1 MSAVA
6 RQSRLGDLERSVMET
21 LWDAGD
27 GWRTVRD
34 VHDLISRD
42 RAIAYTTV
50 MTVLDR
56 MSRKHI
62 VEREREGR
70 AWRYR
75 PTQSRGA
82 MTAEVMRQA
91 LGEFAEET
99 NPRDREAAL
108 VAFVGEASAS
118 DRQALRD
125 ALAAL
130 ERRSQG

>member
-1 MSAVA
+1 
-6 RQSRLGDLERSVMET
+6 MET

-27 GWRTVRD
+27 GWLTVRE
-34 VHDLISRD
+34 VHDVLAKDRD
-42 RAIAYTTV
+42 IAYTTV

-56 MSRKHI
+56 MARKDL
-62 VEREREGR
+62 VQREREGR

-75 PTQSRGA
+75 AAQTRGA

-91 LGEFAEET
+91 LGEFAEANE
-99 NPRDREAAL
+99 RDREDAL
-108 VAFVGEASAS
+108 VAFVGDASAA

-130 ERRSQG
+130 ERRTGK

>member
-1 MSAVA
+1 MP

-27 GWRTVRD
+27 GWLTVRE
-34 VHDLISRD
+34 VHDKIAEGREL
-42 RAIAYTTV
+42 AYTTV

-56 MSRKHI
+56 MTRKDL

-75 PTQSRGA
+75 PTQTRGA

-99 NPRDREAAL
+99 NRSDREAAL
-108 VAFVGEASAS
+108 VAFVGEATAA

-130 ERRSQG
+130 ERRAQQ

>member
-1 MSAVA
+1 
-6 RQSRLGDLERSVMET
+6 MET
-21 LWDAGD
+21 LWEAGD
-27 GWRTVRD
+27 AWLTVRE
-34 VHDLISRD
+34 VHDVLAKDRD
-42 RAIAYTTV
+42 IAYTTV

-56 MSRKHI
+56 MARKEI

-75 PTQSRGA
+75 PTQTRGA

-91 LGEFAEET
+91 LGEFAET
-99 NPRDREAAL
+99 NKHDREAAL
-108 VAFVGEASAS
+108 VAFVGEASAA

-130 ERRSQG
+130 ERRKPG

>member
-1 MSAVA
+1 MDA
-6 RQSRLGDLERSVMET
+6 

-27 GWRTVRD
+27 VWMTVRE
-34 VHDLISRD
+34 VHEVLAKDRD
-42 RAIAYTTV
+42 IAYTTV

-56 MSRKHI
+56 MAHKDI

-75 PTQSRGA
+75 PSQSRGA

-91 LGEFAEET
+91 LGEFAET
-99 NPRDREAAL
+99 SKRDREAAL
-108 VAFVGEASAS
+108 VAFVGEASAA

-130 ERRSQG
+130 ERRSPG

>member
-1 MSAVA
+1 VPRSN
-6 RQSRLGDLERSVMET
+6 LGDLERSVMET

-27 GWRTVRD
+27 GWLTVRD
-34 VHDLISRD
+34 VHDRLSAGRD
-42 RAIAYTTV
+42 IAYTTV

-56 MSRKHI
+56 MTRKQI

-75 PTQSRGA
+75 PTQSRGQ

-91 LGEFAEET
+91 LGEFAEEA
-99 NPRDREAAL
+99 NADDRAAAL
-108 VAFVGEASAS
+108 VAFVGEASDA

-125 ALAAL
+125 ALTEL
-130 ERRSQG
+130 DRRAR

>member
-1 MSAVA
+1 MPRSN
-6 RQSRLGDLERSVMET
+6 LGDLERSVIET

-27 GWRTVRD
+27 AWLTVRE
-34 VHDLISRD
+34 VHEALAKTRD
-42 RAIAYTTV
+42 IAYTTV

-56 MSRKHI
+56 MTRKDL
-62 VEREREGR
+62 VERERDGR

-91 LGEFAEET
+91 LGEFAEEA
-99 NPRDREAAL
+99 NQRDRAAAL

-118 DRQALRD
+118 DRRALRE

-130 ERRSQG
+130 ERRKSR

>member
-1 MSAVA
+1 MA
-6 RQSRLGDLERSVMET
+6 RSSLGDLERSVMET

-27 GWRTVRD
+27 AWLTVRQ
-34 VHDLISRD
+34 VHDQLAESRD
-42 RAIAYTTV
+42 IAYTTV

-56 MSRKHI
+56 MERKDV

-75 PTQSRGA
+75 PTQSRGE

-91 LGEFAEET
+91 LGEFAEEA
-99 NPRDREAAL
+99 NHRDREAAL
-108 VAFVGEASAS
+108 VAFVGESTAA
-118 DRQALRD
+118 DRQALRE

-130 ERRSQG
+130 ERRSS

>member
-1 MSAVA
+1 
-6 RQSRLGDLERSVMET
+6 MES

-27 GWRTVRD
+27 AWRTVRE
-34 VHDLISRD
+34 VHDVLSRD
-42 RAIAYTTV
+42 RDIAYTTV

-56 MSRKHI
+56 MARKDL

-75 PTQSRGA
+75 PAQSRGA

-91 LGEFAEET
+91 LGEFAEEA
-99 NPRDREAAL
+99 NARDRAAAL
-108 VAFVGEASAS
+108 VAFVGEATDA

-130 ERRSQG
+130 ERRSRA

>member
-1 MSAVA
+1 MP
-6 RQSRLGDLERSVMET
+6 RQSRLGELERSVMET

-27 GWRTVRD
+27 GWLTVRE
-34 VHDLISRD
+34 VHDKIAEGRD
-42 RAIAYTTV
+42 LAYTTV

-56 MSRKHI
+56 MTRKDL

-75 PTQSRGA
+75 PTQTRGA

-99 NPRDREAAL
+99 NRSDREAAL
-108 VAFVGEASAS
+108 VAFVGEATAA

-130 ERRSQG
+130 ERRARQ

>member
-1 MSAVA
+1 
-6 RQSRLGDLERSVMET
+6 MET

-27 GWRTVRD
+27 GWLTVRD
-34 VHDLISRD
+34 VHDKLTEGRD
-42 RAIAYTTV
+42 IAYTTV

-56 MSRKHI
+56 MTRKQL
-62 VEREREGR
+62 VQREREGR

-75 PTQSRGA
+75 PTHSRGA

-91 LGEFAEET
+91 LGEFAEE
-99 NPRDREAAL
+99 NRRDREAAL
-108 VAFVGEASAS
+108 VAFVGEATAE

-130 ERRSQG
+130 ERRSR

>member
-1 MSAVA
+1 MP
-6 RQSRLGDLERSVMET
+6 RQSRLGDLERSVMES

-27 GWRTVRD
+27 AWRTVRE
-34 VHDLISRD
+34 VHDVLARD
-42 RAIAYTTV
+42 RDIAYTTV

-56 MSRKHI
+56 MARKDL

-75 PTQSRGA
+75 PSQSRGA

-91 LGEFAEET
+91 LGEFAEEA
-99 NPRDREAAL
+99 NARDRAAAL
-108 VAFVGEASAS
+108 VAFVGEATDA

-130 ERRSQG
+130 ERRSRA

>member
-1 MSAVA
+1 
-6 RQSRLGDLERSVMET
+6 MET
-21 LWDAGD
+21 LWGCGD
-27 GWRTVRD
+27 GWMTVRD
-34 VHDLISRD
+34 VHDVLVKDRD
-42 RAIAYTTV
+42 IAYTTV

-56 MSRKHI
+56 MTRKDL
-62 VEREREGR
+62 VERERAGR

-75 PTQSRGA
+75 PAQSRGA

-99 NPRDREAAL
+99 NQRDREAAL
-108 VAFVGEASAS
+108 VAFVGEASAE

-130 ERRSQG
+130 ERRSPR

>member
-1 MSAVA
+1 MLRSN
-6 RQSRLGDLERSVMET
+6 LGDLERSVMET

-27 GWRTVRD
+27 GWLTVRD
-34 VHDLISRD
+34 VHDRLSAGRD
-42 RAIAYTTV
+42 IAYTTV

-56 MSRKHI
+56 MTRKQI

-75 PTQSRGA
+75 PTQSRGQ

-91 LGEFAEET
+91 LGEFAEEA
-99 NPRDREAAL
+99 NADDRAAAL
-108 VAFVGEASAS
+108 VAFVGEASDA

-125 ALAAL
+125 ALTEL
-130 ERRSQG
+130 DRRAR

>member
-1 MSAVA
+1 
-6 RQSRLGDLERSVMET
+6 MET

-27 GWRTVRD
+27 RWLTVRE
-34 VHDLISRD
+34 VHDKIAEGRD
-42 RAIAYTTV
+42 LAYTTV

-56 MSRKHI
+56 MTRKDL

-75 PTQSRGA
+75 PTQTRGA

-91 LGEFAEET
+91 LGEFAEEA
-99 NPRDREAAL
+99 NRSDREAAL
-108 VAFVGEASAS
+108 VAFVGEATAA

-130 ERRSQG
+130 ERRARQ

>member
-1 MSAVA
+1 
-6 RQSRLGDLERSVMET
+6 MET

-27 GWRTVRD
+27 SWMTVRE
-34 VHDLISRD
+34 VHDTLAEKRD
-42 RAIAYTTV
+42 IAYTTV

-56 MSRKHI
+56 MAGKHL

-91 LGEFAEET
+91 LGEFAQET
-99 NPRDREAAL
+99 NKHDRAEAL
-108 VAFVGEASAS
+108 VAFVGEASAT
-118 DRQALRD
+118 DRKALRD

-130 ERRSQG
+130 ERRKS

>member
-1 MSAVA
+1 VPGRA
-6 RQSRLGDLERSVMET
+6 QLGDLERSVMET

-27 GWRTVRD
+27 GGRTVRE
-34 VHDLISRD
+34 VHDVLSAGRD
-42 RAIAYTTV
+42 IAYTTV

-56 MSRKHI
+56 MTRKGI

-82 MTAEVMRQA
+82 MTAEVMRHA

-99 NPRDREAAL
+99 NERDRAAAL
-108 VAFVGEASAS
+108 VAFVGEASEA

-125 ALAAL
+125 ALAEL
-130 ERRSQG
+130 ERRRRP

>member
-1 MSAVA
+1 
-6 RQSRLGDLERSVMET
+6 MET

-27 GWRTVRD
+27 GWLTVRE
-34 VHDLISRD
+34 VHDQLSNDRD
-42 RAIAYTTV
+42 IAYTTV

-56 MSRKHI
+56 MTRKQI

-70 AWRYR
+70 AWKYR

-91 LGEFAEET
+91 LGEFAEEA
-99 NPRDREAAL
+99 NQQDRQAAL
-108 VAFVGEASAS
+108 VAFVGEASDA

-125 ALAAL
+125 ALAEL
-130 ERRSQG
+130 ERRGPR

>member
-1 MSAVA
+1 MA
-6 RQSRLGDLERSVMET
+6 RSSLGDLERSVLET
-21 LWDAGD
+21 LWGAGD
-27 GWRTVRD
+27 GWMTVRE
-34 VHDLISRD
+34 VHEVLAKDRDL
-42 RAIAYTTV
+42 AYTTV

-56 MSRKHI
+56 MARKQI

-99 NPRDREAAL
+99 NKRDREAAL
-108 VAFVGEASAS
+108 VAFVGEASAA

-125 ALAAL
+125 ALAEL
-130 ERRSQG
+130 ERRSKR

>member
-1 MSAVA
+1 MPGRA
-6 RQSRLGDLERSVMET
+6 QLGDLERSVMET

-27 GWRTVRD
+27 GWLTVRE
-34 VHDLISRD
+34 VHEVLARGRD
-42 RAIAYTTV
+42 IAYTTV

-56 MSRKHI
+56 MTRKEL
-62 VEREREGR
+62 VERERAGR

-75 PTQSRGA
+75 PTHSRGA

-91 LGEFAEET
+91 LGEFAEEA
-99 NPRDREAAL
+99 NQDDRTAAL

-118 DRQALRD
+118 DREALRE

-130 ERRSQG
+130 ERRTPR

>member
-1 MSAVA
+1 MA

-27 GWRTVRD
+27 GWRTVRE
-34 VHDLISRD
+34 VHDVLVQSRD
-42 RAIAYTTV
+42 IAYTTV

-56 MSRKHI
+56 MARKAL

-70 AWRYR
+70 AWKYR
-75 PTQSRGA
+75 PAQSRGE

-91 LGEFAEET
+91 LGEFAEEA
-99 NPRDREAAL
+99 NQRDREAAL
-108 VAFVGEASAS
+108 VAFVGEATDA

-125 ALAAL
+125 ALATL
-130 ERRSQG
+130 ERRGRA

>member
-1 MSAVA
+1 
-6 RQSRLGDLERSVMET
+6 MET
-21 LWDAGD
+21 LWTAGD
-27 GWRTVRD
+27 VWLTVRE
-34 VHDLISRD
+34 VHDVLSRD
-42 RAIAYTTV
+42 RDIAYTTV

-56 MSRKHI
+56 MAHKDL

-70 AWRYR
+70 AWKYR

-91 LGEFAEET
+91 LGEFADARNKRE
-99 NPRDREAAL
+99 REAAL
-108 VAFVGEASAS
+108 VAFVGEATDA

-130 ERRSQG
+130 ELP

>member
-1 MSAVA
+1 
-6 RQSRLGDLERSVMET
+6 MET

-27 GWRTVRD
+27 AWLTVRA
-34 VHDLISRD
+34 VHDVLAKDRD
-42 RAIAYTTV
+42 IAYTTV

-56 MSRKHI
+56 MAHKDL

-75 PTQSRGA
+75 PSQSRGE

-91 LGEFAEET
+91 LGEFAESSH
-99 NPRDREAAL
+99 RDREAAL
-108 VAFVGEASAS
+108 VAFVGEASAA

-125 ALAAL
+125 ALTAL
-130 ERRSQG
+130 ERRNRT